1 MMLIAI
7 AHIPNFHPVSV
18 ETLAFNDPY
27 EQAP

>member
-27 EQAP
+27 E

>member
-1 MMLIAI
+1 MLIAI

>member
-7 AHIPNFHPVSV
+7 AHIPSFHPVSV